1 LKLFE
6 DIDLTA
12 PVTQVLEQNVA
23 ILDDS
28 ACINEAAKEMQ
39 RKGVSSVLVRNSKS
53 GELVGIVTERDII
66 YRAVAKSLGMFKVNI
81 GKIMSTPLITVDK
94 ETPCIEAIKIMREKR
109 LRRLPIMDHG
119 NILGVATL
127 MSIVGNMPTRN
138 VELIELEKPPTS
150 QSPDLSC
157 PYCESKFVD
166 KMELSKHI
174 DRIHLGS
181 GLLEGDLRKWK
192 R

>member
-1 LKLFE
+1 MSPYLMILLVSMRPQRRCNAKACQAFWSE
-6 DIDLTA
+6 IQS
-12 PVTQVLEQNVA
+12 PVSWLG
-23 ILDDS
+23 LL
-28 ACINEAAKEMQ
+28 
-39 RKGVSSVLVRNSKS
+39 R
-53 GELVGIVTERDII
+53 ERDII

-150 QSPDLSC
+150 QSPDLNC

-166 KMELSKHI
+166 KMEL
-174 DRIHLGS
+174 
-181 GLLEGDLRKWK
+181 
-192 R
+192 